1 MNIVPRELS
10 LAAKSLLLELVD
22 PGATGIVVH
31 TSAGWRP
38 VGSKAGAPPHNGFM
52 TNTTWTQATINALVA
67 RDYLRV
73 ESGSSMSLS
82 GAGRDRALERRA
94 AS

>member
-1 MNIVPRELS
+1 MRELS
-10 LAAKSLLLELVD
+10 LAAESLLLELVD
-22 PGATGIVVH
+22 PGATGVVVH
-31 TSAGWRP
+31 NAAGWRP
-38 VGSKAGAPPHNGFM
+38 VGTRSGSPPGGFLVVA
-52 TNTTWTQATINALVA
+52 TWTQATINALIA

-82 GAGRDRALERRA
+82 GAGRDRALELKRRA